1 MGLESGDEKRKR
13 YDDLK
18 KRVMAPINDL
28 KDIIWIKDLNEFEE
42 LLNLSF
48 QDIQFL
54 LGKGGLLE
62 SFQAAYLEEK
72 KRLNQLDFHD
82 LEEYATKLLSDDLP
96 VLKTRKSCLMNIRI
110 QTRYRKTLS

>member
-1 MGLESGDEKRKR
+1 
-13 YDDLK
+13 
-18 KRVMAPINDL
+18 MAPINDL

-82 LEEYATKLLSDDLP
+82 LEEYAT
-96 VLKTRKSCLMNIRI
+96 
-110 QTRYRKTLS
+110 